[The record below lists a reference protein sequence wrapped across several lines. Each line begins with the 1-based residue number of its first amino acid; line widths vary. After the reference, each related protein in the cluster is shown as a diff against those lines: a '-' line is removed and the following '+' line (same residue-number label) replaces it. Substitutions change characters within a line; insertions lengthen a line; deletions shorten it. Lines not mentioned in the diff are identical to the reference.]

1 MADDTTPKQSDKVE
15 EEAAQDEITEAVTE
29 AEQTPAPAE
38 APADEEPPAKKP
50 AAQKAAPKK
59 AAPKPSGHVRT
70 IEERLHGKKYN
81 QAAGQIDREQEYA
94 VAEAVKLAKA
104 TSAVN
109 FDPTFEVHLR
119 LGVDPKQAEQNIRG
133 TVKLPAGTGKT
144 RTVLA
149 FVPEAA
155 RAAAKKAGAD
165 FVSDAATV
173 KKVKDGWTGFDV
185 TVATPDQMAEVGKL
199 GQTLGPKGLMPNP
212 KAGTVTDKPE
222 EAIKAA
228 KQGTI
233 EFRLAK
239 DATMHAGIGKLSFSE
254 TDLAANLKTY
264 VQAVQAAKP
273 SDFKGTYL
281 RSVTV
286 ATTMGLG
293 IKVSQES
300 LAEAI

>member
-1 MADDTTPKQSDKVE
+1 MAET
-15 EEAAQDEITEAVTE
+15 
-29 AEQTPAPAE
+29 
-38 APADEEPPAKKP
+38 
-50 AAQKAAPKK
+50 KK
-59 AAPKPSGHVRT
+59 AATGQTGDKQAAKKEAKQTAPKATGHVRT

-81 QAAGQIDREQEYA
+81 QALEQVDREREYA
-94 VAEAVKLAKA
+94 VNEAIALAKA
-104 TSAVN
+104 TSSVN
-109 FDPTFEVHLR
+109 FDATLEIHLR
-119 LGVDPKQAEQNIRG
+119 LGVDPKQADQNIRG

-149 FVPEAA
+149 FVPEAQ
-155 RAAAKKAGAD
+155 RTAAKKAGAD
-165 FVSDAATV
+165 YVSDAETL
-173 KKVKDGWTGFDV
+173 KKVKDGWTDFDV
-185 TVATPDQMAEVGKL
+185 TVATPDQMGEVGKL

-212 KAGTVTDKPE
+212 KAGTVTDQPE

-254 TDLAANLKTY
+254 TNLAKNLKTY

-273 SDFKGTYL
+273 TDFKGTYL
-281 RSVTV
+281 KSVTI
-286 ATTMGLG
+286 ASTIGPG
-293 IKVSQES
+293 ISVSQAS